1 MYIHIN
7 IYLLIYIQI
16 HHVLYIGVQRCG
28 NIEPITGH
36 FDLFS
41 PLLSCSPYT
50 LYTALFQFTGHSLDL
65 SDNVLHD
72 WLFPHHCRCACT
84 CIYVCMCILCKH
96 IICVS
101 VSTSGVAEL
110 VFVDFFNG
118 NKDEFRITKIRI
130 GEER

>member
-1 MYIHIN
+1 MYIRIN

-16 HHVLYIGVQRCG
+16 HYVHIWY
-28 NIEPITGH
+28 
-36 FDLFS
+36 
-41 PLLSCSPYT
+41 
-50 LYTALFQFTGHSLDL
+50 
-65 SDNVLHD
+65 
-72 WLFPHHCRCACT
+72 ACT